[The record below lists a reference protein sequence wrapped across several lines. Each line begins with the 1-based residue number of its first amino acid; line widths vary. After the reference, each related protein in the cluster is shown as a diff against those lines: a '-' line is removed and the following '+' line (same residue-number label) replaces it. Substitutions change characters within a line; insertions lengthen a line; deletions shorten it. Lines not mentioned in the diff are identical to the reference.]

1 MVVTLTRRRAGAA
14 IVVMLAALCAAGD
27 RVATHEPGAQF
38 PDYSF
43 APPMRPRIVD
53 ASGNWRLPFV
63 YPLRLEDRLA
73 RAYSLDRQN
82 PTPVRWLQD
91 GKLASVPGTPWF
103 PLGTDSLGRDVF
115 ARIVLGA
122 RLTLGVAAVAT
133 LLSLSI
139 GVLAGGVAA
148 ILGSGP
154 AQLLLK
160 TADFVIALP
169 VLYLVLTLRAAL
181 PLVLT
186 TAEVFWAV
194 SLVLAFAGW
203 PLVARGTHAIASRE
217 NAMAYAE
224 AARAAGAS
232 RTRILLR
239 HLLPA
244 TRGFLGVQAT
254 LLVPGFI
261 LAEATLSFV
270 GLGFPEVSPS
280 WGVMLQ
286 ESGGGRILAEAPW
299 LLTPAIAIAIT
310 VLSINLLTDTTS
322 PVAAGPGGR
331 G

>member
-1 MVVTLTRRRAGAA
+1 MTITRRRAGAA
-14 IVVMLAALCAAGD
+14 IIALLAVLCAAGTGL
-27 RVATHEPGAQF
+27 ATHDPGAQF
-38 PDYSF
+38 ADYSF
-43 APPMRPRIVD
+43 APPMWPRIVD
-53 ASGNWRLPFV
+53 ASGTWRLPFV

-73 RAYSLDRQN
+73 RTYSLDRQK
-82 PTPVRWLQD
+82 PQPIRWLHD

-115 ARIVLGA
+115 ARLVIGA

-133 LLSLSI
+133 VLSLSL
-139 GVLAGGVAA
+139 GALVGGAAA
-148 ILGSGP
+148 ILGNGP
-154 AQLLLK
+154 AHLLLK
-160 TADFVIALP
+160 AADFVIALP
-169 VLYLVLTLRAAL
+169 VLYLVLTLRASL
-181 PLVLT
+181 PLVLSPM
-186 TAEVFWAV
+186 EVFWAITM
-194 SLVLAFAGW
+194 VLAFAGW
-203 PLVARGTHAIASRE
+203 PLIARGTHAIVSRE
-217 NAMAYAE
+217 NATEYAE
-224 AARAAGAS
+224 AARAAGAG

-244 TRGFLGVQAT
+244 ARGFLGVQAT

-310 VLSINLLTDTTS
+310 VLSVNLLTDTW
-322 PVAAGPGGR
+322 PAAALEPGR
-331 G
+331 NA